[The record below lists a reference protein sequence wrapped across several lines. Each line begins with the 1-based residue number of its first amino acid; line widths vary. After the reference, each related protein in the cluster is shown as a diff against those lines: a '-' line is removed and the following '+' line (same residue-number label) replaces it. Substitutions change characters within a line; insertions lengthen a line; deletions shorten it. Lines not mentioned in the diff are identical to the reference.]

1 MMRRGLEGI
10 CLLALVGLAV
20 SLAAQGRRGAEES
33 LSVEDY
39 TPRSTL
45 VVPEHP
51 VPRAKFP
58 VIDVHSHHRPGVSG
72 ARWETIIGEMAEVR

>member
-45 VVPEHP
+45 C
-51 VPRAKFP
+51 
-58 VIDVHSHHRPGVSG
+58 RPGASGSAREVSSH
-72 ARWETIIGEMAEVR
+72 